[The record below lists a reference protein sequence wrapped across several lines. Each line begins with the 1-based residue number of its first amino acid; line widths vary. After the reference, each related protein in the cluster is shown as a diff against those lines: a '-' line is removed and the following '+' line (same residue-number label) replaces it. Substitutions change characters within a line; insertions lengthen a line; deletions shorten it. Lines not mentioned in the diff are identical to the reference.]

1 MSGGAFEYVMGN
13 FNQEVG
19 RSGFTTLP
27 PSKYYD
33 NYTIS
38 SYTSC
43 TTATCGGHA
52 LSETVG
58 WYKDSA
64 NFVNSDFPWFF
75 RGGVYGDWA
84 GAGAFYFNSS
94 SGDGSDSNGF
104 RSVVFSS

>member
-1 MSGGAFEYVMGN
+1 MSGGAYEYVMGN

-52 LSETVG
+52 LSETAG
-58 WYKDSA
+58 WYNDVEI
-64 NFVNSDFPWFF
+64 FVSSGHPWFE
-75 RGGVYGDWA
+75 RGGY
-84 GAGAFYFNSS
+84 N
-94 SGDGSDSNGF
+94 GDGGHSGRLRLPQ
-104 RSVVFSS
+104 RSW